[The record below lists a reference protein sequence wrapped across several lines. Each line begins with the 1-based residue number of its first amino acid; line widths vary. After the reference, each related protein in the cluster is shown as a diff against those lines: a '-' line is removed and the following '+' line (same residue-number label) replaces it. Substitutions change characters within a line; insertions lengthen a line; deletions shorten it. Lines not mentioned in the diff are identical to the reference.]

1 MAPDPSC
8 PRVARPR
15 IGSMRWHISRAAA
28 ATAAVLFAV
37 LVVSL
42 VGAANL
48 NVMLIVAIVVPAAVI
63 GALELP
69 RLFRRHL

>member
-1 MAPDPSC
+1 
-8 PRVARPR
+8 V
-15 IGSMRWHISRAAA
+15 
-28 ATAAVLFAV
+28 ATAAVLFA
-37 LVVSL
+37 LFIVSL

-48 NVMLIVAIVVPAAVI
+48 NVMLVVAIVIPVAVI